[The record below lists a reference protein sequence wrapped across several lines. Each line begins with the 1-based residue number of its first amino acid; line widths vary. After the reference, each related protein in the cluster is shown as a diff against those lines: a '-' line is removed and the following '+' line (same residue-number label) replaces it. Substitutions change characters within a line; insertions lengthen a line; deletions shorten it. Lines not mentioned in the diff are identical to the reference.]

1 MLSHA
6 HLYGRI
12 IYMVW
17 VSLCLY
23 TTNQSFGRP
32 RIANRQKFDTPLFHL
47 GSNRNLNQNKV
58 WIWVSSDNNILRMIF
73 NSFNFI
79 VIFPLIFLLYY
90 AIPVKYSK
98 MRNMFLLLVSYL
110 LYLQWKPV
118 YALIL
123 LGVTATTFFYAS
135 ALTKSKHPKRV
146 LMFGVLLSLFPLAF
160 FKYYNFINDSIS
172 DILSA
177 IGLNFHLQGL
187 NWAIPLGISFYTF
200 QALSY
205 LCDVYYKRQEVE
217 KDFLTYALFVSF
229 FPSIVS
235 GPINKASLII
245 PQLRNIRPYFDYD
258 KAVAG
263 LKMLLWGMFMKV
275 VVADRVALYVD
286 KVLPEYMHYTGI
298 TCFVA
303 SILYTIQIYADF
315 AGYSLMAIGVGK
327 VLGFELTENFRR
339 PYFSVSVT
347 DFWHR
352 WHISLSTWLKDYV
365 YIPMGG
371 SRCSK
376 LRNYWNIF
384 VTFLVS
390 GIWHGANWTFIVWG
404 CMHGVCQIIEKILGQ
419 QKCEYGRLGKVVKIF
434 ITFIIVNFAW
444 IFFRMPTLTDA
455 CGVIARIFDFSL
467 PMNIFFDSNVNMLLI
482 IMGPTIL
489 FIKDYFDEYHSNRL
503 VLFNNQSSFIRWSA
517 YIVVFVMIMLT
528 GVFGADQFIYVS
540 F

>member
-1 MLSHA
+1 MSDRGC
-6 HLYGRI
+6 HLAKS
-12 IYMVW
+12 V
-17 VSLCLY
+17 
-23 TTNQSFGRP
+23 
-32 RIANRQKFDTPLFHL
+32 K
-47 GSNRNLNQNKV
+47 
-58 WIWVSSDNNILRMIF
+58 RMIF

-79 VIFPLIFLLYY
+79 VLFPFIFLLYY
-90 AIPVKYSK
+90 AIPAKYCK
-98 MRNMFLLLVSYL
+98 MRNLFLLFVSYL
-110 LYLQWKPV
+110 LYFQWKPV

-123 LGVTATTFFYAS
+123 LGVTMVTYFT
-135 ALTKSKHPKRV
+135 ALLVAKSKSPKRILTV
-146 LMFGVLLSLFPLAF
+146 GVLLTLLPLVF
-160 FKYYNFINDSIS
+160 FKYFNFVNDSIS
-172 DILSA
+172 EVIAMFGGQFQLV
-177 IGLNFHLQGL
+177 GL
-187 NWAIPLGISFYTF
+187 NWAIPVGISFFTF

-205 LCDVYYKRQEVE
+205 LWDVYYKKQEVE
-217 KDFLTYALFVSF
+217 HDFLIYALFVSF

-235 GPINKASLII
+235 GPINRASLII
-245 PQLRNIRPYFDYD
+245 PQLKNLRPYFDYN
-258 KAVAG
+258 KAVTG
-263 LKMLLWGMFMKV
+263 LRMLLWGMFMKV

-286 KVLPEYMHYTGI
+286 KVLPDYLHYTGTSCLI
-298 TCFVA
+298 A
-303 SILYTIQIYADF
+303 SVLYTFQIYADF

-404 CMHGVCQIIEKILGQ
+404 CMHGVCQILEKMLGL
-419 QKCEYGRLGKVVKIF
+419 QKCNNGRLGRAIKIF
-434 ITFIIVNFAW
+434 VTFMVVNFAW

-467 PMNIFFDSNVNMLLI
+467 SIKPFMPSNTDILLS
-482 IMGPTIL
+482 IMGLTML
-489 FIKDYFDEYHSNRL
+489 FIKDYFDEYRPTSL
-503 VLFNNQSSFIRWSA
+503 VVFNNRRVLVRWGA
-517 YIVVFVMIMLT
+517 YVIIFVMIMLT
-528 GVFGADQFIYVS
+528 GVLGADQFIYVS